1 MSDNEIRF
9 LLGENMMDEIPNS
22 LTFYKVTF
30 HGEAYVLAESEEEAR
45 KTYRERAN
53 YLNEVVDEVSGTV
66 KYNQAKDL

>member
-1 MSDNEIRF
+1 M
-9 LLGENMMDEIPNS
+9 NMDGIPNS

-45 KTYRERAN
+45 KTYRGNAN

-66 KYNQAKDL
+66 KYDKVKDV